1 MATSAYKSSPP
12 WLVNHDY
19 NYNYNLNAGFSRY
32 SYMQNQYFNY
42 LSETQQEQKPLQ
54 QAATA
59 MQQAANATAPEPVI
73 ANPNGD
79 TFQNTLGYNIQKKF
93 SLLFKTLL
101 AKILHLKKQNV

>member
-1 MATSAYKSSPP
+1 
-12 WLVNHDY
+12 
-19 NYNYNLNAGFSRY
+19 
-32 SYMQNQYFNY
+32 MQNQYFNY